1 MFGRML
7 QNSGALLP
15 NEVFDLT
22 DELFLQSLLSKCNIL
37 THEPDRLREGGPRYS
52 IHISFCSCSSV
63 CSAAGY
69 GYTAAWRGVN
79 MISGD
84 LRALVTSLRRH

>member
-22 DELFLQSLLSKCNIL
+22 DELFLRSLLSKCNIL
-37 THEPDRLREGGPRYS
+37 THEPDRLREGGTPIQHPYQLLLVLVGMFCGWIRLHS
-52 IHISFCSCSSV
+52 RLARCQHDLWRSESLSHI
-63 CSAAGY
+63 A
-69 GYTAAWRGVN
+69 
-79 MISGD
+79 
-84 LRALVTSLRRH
+84 

>member
-22 DELFLQSLLSKCNIL
+22 DELFFAIASEQ
-37 THEPDRLREGGPRYS
+37 
-52 IHISFCSCSSV
+52 
-63 CSAAGY
+63 
-69 GYTAAWRGVN
+69 
-79 MISGD
+79 M
-84 LRALVTSLRRH
+84 